1 MTVKVLAMTFTSG
14 SEASKVGKA
23 VSMSLD
29 PRPPDL
35 AIVLPL
41 DPYAPRAARHRVAQ
55 VGRPSPDLRD
65 AVKLLCS
72 ELVMPPD
79 VVRVEL
85 EGSPATVGMRAPDP
99 NTFASLLLNQI
110 ADRWALDVTD
120 DHACIW
126 YEIDRHPAAVAVAP
140 TPSR

>member
-1 MTVKVLAMTFTSG
+1 
-14 SEASKVGKA
+14 
-23 VSMSLD
+23 MSLD
-29 PRPPDL
+29 QHKPDL
-35 AIVLPL
+35 AITLPL
-41 DPYAPRAARHRVAQ
+41 DPYAPRAARHRVSQ

-72 ELVMPPD
+72 ELVTQAVERAAQPGEIELRMWMPED

-85 EGSPATVGMRAPDP
+85 EGSPSAVGVRAPDP
-99 NTFASLLLNQI
+99 HTFAALLLNQI

-126 YEIDRHPAAVAVAP
+126 YEIDRHAAAVPAGLG
-140 TPSR
+140 

>member
-1 MTVKVLAMTFTSG
+1 MG
-14 SEASKVGKA
+14 
-23 VSMSLD
+23 MSLD
-29 PRPPDL
+29 RRKPDL
-35 AIVLPL
+35 AIALPL

-72 ELVMPPD
+72 ELVTQAVERAPGPGSIELRMWMPED

-85 EGSPATVGMRAPDP
+85 EGSPTTVGVRAPDP
-99 NTFASLLLNQI
+99 QTFAALLLNQI

-126 YEIDRHPAAVAVAP
+126 YEIDRHPAAVPAGA
-140 TPSR
+140 R

>member
-1 MTVKVLAMTFTSG
+1 M
-14 SEASKVGKA
+14 
-23 VSMSLD
+23 SMSLD

-72 ELVMPPD
+72 ELVTQAVERSTAGGHIELRMWMPPD

-126 YEIDRHPAAVAVAP
+126 YEIDRHPAPVAVASAQ
-140 TPSR
+140 SR